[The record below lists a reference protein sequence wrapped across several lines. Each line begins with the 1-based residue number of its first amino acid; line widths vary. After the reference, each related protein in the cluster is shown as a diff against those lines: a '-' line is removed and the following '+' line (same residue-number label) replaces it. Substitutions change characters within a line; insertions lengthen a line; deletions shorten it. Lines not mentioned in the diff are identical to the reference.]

1 MIAVCEVA
9 QCGTALL
16 GDLVVHPPLDTN
28 LLGGYDDLV
37 HSLECVVVS
46 FPDPQYVH
54 VPCLESGNETR
65 VYGSHNKIVV
75 VFTHTLHTQNTHRAV
90 IEVTSY
96 QSSFSVSVSLG
107 ARLDRPITTS

>member
-1 MIAVCEVA
+1 M
-9 QCGTALL
+9 
-16 GDLVVHPPLDTN
+16 
-28 LLGGYDDLV
+28 

-65 VYGSHNKIVV
+65 VYRGHSEMIV
-75 VFTHTLHTQNTHRAV
+75 VFTHILHTQITRRAV
-90 IEVTSY
+90 NEMTSY

-107 ARLDRPITTS
+107 ARLDRPITAS